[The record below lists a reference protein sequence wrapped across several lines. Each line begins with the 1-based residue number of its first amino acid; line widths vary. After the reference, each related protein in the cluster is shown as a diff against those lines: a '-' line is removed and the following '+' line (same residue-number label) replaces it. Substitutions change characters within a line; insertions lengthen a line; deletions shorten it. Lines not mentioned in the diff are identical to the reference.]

1 MRKLILIT
9 LLLLSITPC
18 LRAQRKQ
25 LSQAR
30 SYIKSGKDLDK
41 AEKILQELLKSDSA
55 NITNTKIYQLWYQAL
70 RKQYDSGNEKLYLK
84 QKYDTA
90 AFFKTT
96 DNMFAVLERL
106 DSVDAVLNGNKLKFR
121 ARSSSDLNQ
130 LRPNLYFGGAF
141 FVRKADYKTAFLIFD
156 RYLKCA
162 EMPMFAQYDYAGTDS
177 KMNQAAYWATY
188 CGYKLKIPEMT
199 LRYSRKALL
208 DTARVGQT
216 LKYMAEAFLL
226 NNDTVNY
233 VSALCLG
240 FEKYPVSL
248 YFYPKLLEYY
258 TATNKLDSALM
269 ITDRG
274 LTFDRDSKMFLFA
287 KSSILLNSGRYDE
300 CIAVSDSLIAMNDS
314 LGEPHF
320 NAGTAYL
327 NKAFDKENAINGLSD
342 KKDVRKDKE
351 MLKALYRKALPYME
365 KYRALAPTEKRKWGP
380 ALYRIYLQLNM
391 GKQFEEIDKIISE

>member
-1 MRKLILIT
+1 MIT

-41 AEKILQELLKSDSA
+41 AEKILQELLRSDSA

-70 RKQYDSGNEKLYLK
+70 QKQYDSGNEKLYLK
-84 QKYDTA
+84 QQYDTA

-96 DNMFAVLERL
+96 DKMFEVLEKL
-106 DSVDAVLNGNKLKFR
+106 DSVDTVLNGDRPKFR
-121 ARSSSDLNQ
+121 ARSSADLNK

-141 FVRKADYKTAFLIFD
+141 FVRKADYKTAYLIFD

-162 EMPMFAQYDYAGTDS
+162 DMPMFAHYDYANTDRR
-177 KMNQAAYWATY
+177 MEQAAYWATY
-188 CGYKLKIPEMT
+188 CGYKLKVPEMT
-199 LRYSRKALL
+199 LRYSDKALA
-208 DTARVGQT
+208 DTARMGQT
-216 LKYMAEAFLL
+216 LKYMAEAYLIDE
-226 NNDTVNY
+226 DTVDY
-233 VSALCLG
+233 VSALERG
-240 FEKYPVSL
+240 FEKYPMSL

-258 TATNKLDSALM
+258 TVTNKLDSALL

-274 LTFDRDSKMFLFA
+274 LSFDKENKMFLFA
-287 KSSILLNSGRYDE
+287 KSSILLNVGRYDE

-327 NKAFDKENAINGLSD
+327 NKALDKETSMSKSLDRNEI
-342 KKDVRKDKE
+342 RKNKE
-351 MLKALYRKALPYME
+351 TLMSLYRKALPYME
-365 KYRALAPTEKRKWGP
+365 KYRVLAPKEKRKWGP

-391 GKQFEEIDKIISE
+391 GRQFEEIDKIISE